1 MENWKDCVGFENL
14 YQISNLGNVRSFKCN
29 KVKPLKKFT
38 DGKKYQCV
46 TFVKDKKKYNRS
58 IHRLVGEAFLVPI
71 AGKLTIDHI
80 DNNPSNNNL
89 SNLRW
94 ADYTDQRI
102 NTKSYSNTGH
112 KNISMSTVSNRFHVV
127 IKRYSVMLLNVAFDT
142 IEEAI
147 KRRDE
152 FLSNLEAS

>member
-1 MENWKDCVGFENL
+1 
-14 YQISNLGNVRSFKCN
+14 
-29 KVKPLKKFT
+29 
-38 DGKKYQCV
+38 
-46 TFVKDKKKYNRS
+46 
-58 IHRLVGEAFLVPI
+58 VGEAFLVPI

-112 KNISMSTVSNRFHVV
+112 KNISQSTISNKFHLV

-142 IEEAI
+142 VEEALKI
-147 KRRDE
+147 
-152 FLSNLEAS
+152 